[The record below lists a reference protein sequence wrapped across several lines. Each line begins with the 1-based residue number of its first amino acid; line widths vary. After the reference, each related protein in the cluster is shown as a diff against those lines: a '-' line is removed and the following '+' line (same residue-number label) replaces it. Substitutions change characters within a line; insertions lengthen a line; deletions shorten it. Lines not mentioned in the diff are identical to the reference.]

1 MSIRITVKEI
11 NGRFDLY
18 TDSGIGYEHPAGG
31 RLERG
36 DPPPSNEWSYE
47 HREDAEQAAMEL
59 QQYLDDYEKRRKK
72 GIRVNRGI
80 EEQERK
86 LQEYTHKHNVATRKD
101 R

>member
-1 MSIRITVKEI
+1 MSVRITIKEI

-18 TDSGIGYEHPAGG
+18 TDSGHGVEHPAGG

-36 DPPPSNEWSYE
+36 DPLPSNEWSYE
-47 HREDAEQAAMEL
+47 HREDAEQAAREL
-59 QQYLDDYEKRRKK
+59 QQYIDDYERRRKK
-72 GIRVNRGI
+72 RTRTNKRV

-86 LQEYTHKHNVATRKD
+86 LQEYIHKHNVATRKD